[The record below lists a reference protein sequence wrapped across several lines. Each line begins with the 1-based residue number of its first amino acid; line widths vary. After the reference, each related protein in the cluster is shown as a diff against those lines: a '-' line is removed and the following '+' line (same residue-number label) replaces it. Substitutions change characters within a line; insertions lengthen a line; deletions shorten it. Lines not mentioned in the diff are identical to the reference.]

1 MYYFISVI
9 MLSMLP
15 TGEPLIERSV
25 TGPFPSKNDCI
36 LYSNLIN
43 NISKQTPTSHVI
55 ESECKEKE
63 KGKAV

>member
-15 TGEPLIERSV
+15 TGEPVIERSI
-25 TGPFPSKNDCI
+25 TGPFPSKSDCI
-36 LYSNLIN
+36 LYNNLIE
-43 NISKQTPTSHVI
+43 NIANQTPTSYII
-55 ESECKEKE
+55 EAECKEKE

>member
-9 MLSMLP
+9 IISILP
-15 TGEPLIERSV
+15 TGEPIIERSI
-25 TGPFPSKNDCI
+25 TGPFPSKSDCN
-36 LYSNLIN
+36 LYSNVID
-43 NISKQTPTSHVI
+43 NITKQTPTAFMI